1 MSSLVLSI
9 SLVPASL
16 LALTA
21 GGDELEARLIFPLQP
36 QHTHSA
42 SLVELPNGDLLACWF
57 QGSGERK
64 ANDVVIRGARLRRG
78 ADAWS
83 EPFELADTPNL
94 PDCNPI
100 LFLDAQDRLHLMW
113 IAVIANRWEHSL
125 LRYCVS
131 EDYEGDG
138 PPRWNRGDVLILEP
152 GDGFRAVME
161 ERFKE
166 LGVSEDLWA
175 EYALPYTRQ
184 LIAAAED
191 PIKRQLGWMT
201 RIRPITLESGRM
213 VLPLYSDGFNAG
225 LVALSDD
232 GGASWGPG
240 GAIIGLG
247 PIQPS
252 ITQRSDGALVAFCRQ
267 SGHPDR
273 AILRAMSFDEGE
285 TWTPAVPTDLPNPD
299 ASVQTLALADGRWL
313 LVYNDTREGRASL
326 AAALSDDEGET
337 WGPPRPLERGDASYS
352 YATAIQT
359 RDGRVHVVY
368 SVHTSDGKAIKHA
381 SFPPDWPAAG

>member
-1 MSSLVLSI
+1 MSSLILSI
-9 SLVPASL
+9 SLFPASL
-16 LALTA
+16 LAVSA
-21 GGDELEARLIFPLQP
+21 SGDEPDARLIFPLQP

-42 SLVELPNGDLLACWF
+42 SLVELPSGDLLACWF

-64 ANDVVIRGARLRRG
+64 ANDVAILGARLRRG

-131 EDYEGDG
+131 EDYEDDG
-138 PPRWNRGDVLILEP
+138 PPRWTRHDVLILEP
-152 GDGFRAVME
+152 GDAFRTVME
-161 ERFKE
+161 ERFNE
-166 LGVSEDLWA
+166 LEVQEDLWA

-184 LIAAAED
+184 LLAAAEE

-201 RIRPITLESGRM
+201 RIRPVTLRSGRM
-213 VLPLYSDGFNAG
+213 ILPLYSDGFNAG

-232 GGASWGPG
+232 GGASWRPG
-240 GAIIGLG
+240 GAIVGLG

-252 ITQRSDGALVAFCRQ
+252 VTQRSDGALVALCRQ

-285 TWTPAVPTDLPNPD
+285 TWTPAVPTDLPNPG

-326 AAALSDDEGET
+326 AAALSEDEGET
-337 WGPPRPLERGDASYS
+337 WGAPKHLERGDASYS
-352 YATAIQT
+352 YPTAIQT
-359 RDGRVHVVY
+359 GDGRVHVVY
-368 SVHTSDGKAIKHA
+368 SVHTPDGKAIKHA
-381 SFPPDWPAAG
+381 SFSPDWPAAD